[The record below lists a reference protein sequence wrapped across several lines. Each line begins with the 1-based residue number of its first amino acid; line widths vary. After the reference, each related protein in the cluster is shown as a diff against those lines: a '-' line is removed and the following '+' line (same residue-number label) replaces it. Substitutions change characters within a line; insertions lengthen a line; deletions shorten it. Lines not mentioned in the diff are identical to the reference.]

1 MRLKILPLI
10 TGGALFIGALA
21 LQACGDSSGYAY
33 GPGGYG
39 PGYASSYGYAPT
51 YVEPAPVYASP
62 GYAPGYAYA
71 GDGDYDEQHVWRER
85 DWWVNNRRD
94 WVMAHHQAWLNH
106 ERAEG
111 QARATYRN
119 QVQED
124 RAAYLRHQEE
134 NQAAAR
140 INRQDARGAYR
151 EHLQEDRG
159 AYREHLQEDRAAAR
173 MHESAV
179 DTAQARAARRRAEA
193 QNRR

>member
-111 QARATYRN
+111 QAQATYRN
-119 QVQED
+119 QVQ
-124 RAAYLRHQEE
+124 RHSS
-134 NQAAAR
+134 
-140 INRQDARGAYR
+140 GS
-151 EHLQEDRG
+151 G
-159 AYREHLQEDRAAAR
+159 
-173 MHESAV
+173 
-179 DTAQARAARRRAEA
+179 TAPGPAARRSAGSTIILAKGSRAQITSRGFLICARLFEVA
-193 QNRR
+193 R

>member
-1 MRLKILPLI
+1 MSMRLKILPLI

-51 YVEPAPVYASP
+51 YVEPAPVYAGP
-62 GYAPGYAYA
+62 VYGGPVYV
-71 GDGDYDEQHVWRER
+71 GDGDYDEAHVWRDR
-85 DWWVNNRRD
+85 GWWVNNRRD

-111 QARATYRN
+111 QAQATYRN

-124 RAAYLRHQEE
+124 RA
-134 NQAAAR
+134 
-140 INRQDARGAYR
+140 
-151 EHLQEDRG
+151 

-179 DTAQARAARRRAEA
+179 DTAQVRAQRQARRRAEA
-193 QNRR
+193 QD